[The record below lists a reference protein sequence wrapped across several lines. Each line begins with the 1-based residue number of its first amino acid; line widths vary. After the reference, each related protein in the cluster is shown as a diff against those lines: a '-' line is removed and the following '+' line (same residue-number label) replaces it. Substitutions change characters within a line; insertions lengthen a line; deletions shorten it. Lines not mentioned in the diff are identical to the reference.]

1 MLNEM
6 VMMVIGPEGVGK
18 STLLAT
24 MYQEFINTPNDSLFE
39 VVTTKETKQ
48 ALEESYQKLSEIV
61 TQPVFTPVS
70 HRLLPSTANM
80 IPYQF
85 EVTFKGKKE
94 LAVKCYDCAG
104 ELVLAEVEED
114 QEFNVF
120 KTKLAQAVVIV
131 NVIDGAALMEGNQA
145 ISDKINQSRRIYEL
159 LHPILTNDQNHLI
172 LFVITKCEVWL
183 KGHKSARQKLQ
194 EVFEKRYR
202 RLLALMKDCHNVVG
216 VLMPVK
222 TLGCVEFS
230 HIEGRGETG
239 KLVFVKKANL
249 AFAPTNTAQV
259 LRYALAFALSQHN
272 RKRSVWL
279 KLLQR
284 FSPDELVSS
293 FALSRSPLPPRK
305 KSGLW
310 KKLLRR
316 LAREEI
322 VFKTALNKFASEPHS
337 SFKVYGNKFLLEEVV
352 RKEIG

>member
-24 MYQEFINTPNDSLFE
+24 MYQEFINTPNDSLLG
-39 VVTTKETKQ
+39 VVATKETKR

-70 HRLLPSTANM
+70 RRLLPSTANM

-114 QEFNVF
+114 QGFKVF

-145 ISDKINQSRRIYEL
+145 SSDKINQSRRIYEL
-159 LHPILTNDQNHLI
+159 LHPVLTNDKNHLI
-172 LFVITKCEVWL
+172 LFVITKCEAWL
-183 KGHKSARQKLQ
+183 KGNKSARQKLQ

-202 RLLALMKDCHNVVG
+202 RLLTLIKDCPNVVG

-239 KLVFVKKANL
+239 KLIFVKKANL
-249 AFAPTNTAQV
+249 AFAPTNTAQP
-259 LRYALAFALSQHN
+259 LRYALAFALSQHD
-272 RKRSVWL
+272 RRRSLWL

-284 FSPDELVSS
+284 FSPDEVISS
-293 FALSRSPLPPRK
+293 FALSRLPQQQRK

-322 VFKTALNKFASEPHS
+322 VFKTALTKFTSEQHS
-337 SFKVYGNKFLLEEVV
+337 NFKVYGNKLLLEEVV
-352 RKEIG
+352 MKEIN